1 VKDTTSANLKSCI
14 DSLFARLKLSLK
26 QVRGQ
31 GYDGASNMRGEFN
44 GLKTLIMREN
54 SSAYYVHCF
63 AHQLQLVVVAVAR
76 KHTGIAEFFNKIST
90 LLNVVG
96 GSSKRRDMIRDINVK
111 EVSKALGCG
120 LLNTGTGLNQE
131 QCLQRPGDTRW
142 SSHYKS
148 LRSLV
153 NLFQTIIK
161 VLEFV
166 EKEDRDGKARGV
178 LVYFQSFEFVF
189 YLHLM
194 LTVLTITNTLSTTLQ
209 RKDQDI
215 VNAVN
220 CVRSTRNHLDR
231 VRRDDWEKI
240 LGEVYEFGDKHD
252 ISKLEM
258 DEAYIDPTR
267 QGKKQESPTSITFK
281 LIVLMKFLIGC
292 CKSLIIVSMRL
303 PLNCLYV

>member
-1 VKDTTSANLKSCI
+1 
-14 DSLFARLKLSLK
+14 
-26 QVRGQ
+26 
-31 GYDGASNMRGEFN
+31 
-44 GLKTLIMREN
+44 
-54 SSAYYVHCF
+54 
-63 AHQLQLVVVAVAR
+63 VVVGVAR
-76 KHTGIAEFFNKIST
+76 KHTCIAEFFSKIST

-96 GSSKRRDMIRDINVK
+96 GSSKRRDMIRDINLK

-120 LLNTGTGLNQE
+120 LLETRTGLNQE

-166 EKEDRDGKARGV
+166 ENEDNDGKAMGV

-194 LTVLTITNTLSTTLQ
+194 LNILTITNVLSNALQ

-220 CVRSTRNHLDR
+220 CVRSTRSHLDK
-231 VRRDDWEKI
+231 VRRDGWEQT
-240 LGEVYEFGDKHD
+240 LGEVYAFCDEHD
-252 ISKLEM
+252 ISMLEM
-258 DEAYIDPTR
+258 NEPYIDPTR
-267 QGKKQESPTSITFK
+267 PRKKIWNYQQASFS
-281 LIVLMKFLIGC
+281 
-292 CKSLIIVSMRL
+292 S
-303 PLNCLYV
+303 